1 MFLYISLLSAQT
13 TSPIHTERIHN
24 GYNYNFQCGHAENNI
39 GYPRDVVWR
48 IGRFSKI
55 RQYFQYLKQNDRLRK
70 LTQPVKEAGFY
81 VFDDDPVKEDHSLFF
96 KFLSY
101 PPQLL
106 NQSRLWIFQ
115 HPRFP
120 HFLWLFRGLVFYPNA
135 LCAQHDKQD
144 QYLQESGVRQ

>member
-13 TSPIHTERIHN
+13 TSPIHTECIHT
-24 GYNYNFQCGHAENNI
+24 GYNYNFQCGHAEKYI

-55 RQYFQYLKQNDRLRK
+55 RQYFQYLKQDDRRRK

-101 PPQLL
+101 PPPLL
-106 NQSRLWIFQ
+106 NQSRL
-115 HPRFP
+115 
-120 HFLWLFRGLVFYPNA
+120 
-135 LCAQHDKQD
+135 
-144 QYLQESGVRQ
+144 